1 MAELGRVTNEERRW
15 VWMAAGIIGLLLMLP
30 YLLGFAAQGQD
41 WRFSGFVFG
50 LEDGNS
56 YIADMLSGAN
66 GAWIFRS
73 PYTPFTQNGV
83 ITFLPYLLLGK
94 LAAPPGMHEQ
104 LAALFHLL
112 RTLAVVLVFWAS
124 YDFLALFIQDVKL
137 RRLATVLASV
147 GSGLSWLF
155 FHGGGENWMASMPLE
170 FYSPEAFGFLALF
183 GIPHLA
189 LARAFLLL
197 GLRSFIFL
205 FSCEQCDLRRR
216 GSITG
221 VFWLAAMLAQP
232 LIGLVSGAIPAV
244 FLVVS
249 GGWLLIRRA
258 AGQLVESTVWQRLFK
273 GALWGGLVAGPFAIY
288 NMLSFLLDPYLR
300 TWNVQSYIP
309 SAHPL
314 VYLAAYGI
322 LLPFAIAGAVDLKRR
337 IPWQAAFLSA
347 WVVLF
352 WVLIY
357 IPYSQ
362 QRRLLDGVWVG
373 LTALAFVGL
382 EASRTS
388 QGRGRWLWRVRPV
401 LLTTLIAPLLL
412 LAGSFQVAMHPAP
425 PAFVPRDQ
433 AAVFECLAEQEL
445 RGEVALAAYAT
456 SNALPAWA
464 PLRVVVG
471 IGTLSVQADELQ
483 HKVAVFYDQDTTDEE
498 RAGILQSYDIRVVL
512 WGPQEREL
520 GEFNPHN
527 WRQLE
532 ALCSQGK
539 YWSFR
544 VVAPNLQ

>member
-1 MAELGRVTNEERRW
+1 MVEHGRVTNEERNW
-15 VWMAAGIIGLLLMLP
+15 VWMAAGIAGLVMLLP
-30 YLLGFAAQGQD
+30 YFMGFAAQGQD

-56 YIADMLSGAN
+56 YMADMHSGAN

-73 PYTPFTQNGV
+73 PYTPFPQNGV

-94 LAAPPGMHEQ
+94 LAASPGMHEQ

-112 RTLAVVLVFWAS
+112 RTLAVILVFCAT

-155 FHGGGENWMASMPLE
+155 FHGGENWMASMPLE

-189 LARAFLLL
+189 LARAFLLW
-197 GLRSFIFL
+197 GLRSFIL
-205 FSCEQCDLRRR
+205 LLTCEESTLKQR
-216 GSITG
+216 GLITG

-232 LIGLVSGAIPAV
+232 LIGLVSGAIPAA
-244 FLVVS
+244 FLAVS
-249 GGWLLIRRA
+249 GIALLIRRS
-258 AGQLVESTVWQRLFK
+258 AGQPADFATWKRLFK
-273 GALWGGLVAGPFAIY
+273 GVLWGGLIAGPFAVY

-322 LLPFAIAGAVDLKRR
+322 LLPFAIAGALGLKRR
-337 IPWQAAFLSA
+337 NAWQAAFLSA

-352 WVLIY
+352 WAAIY

-362 QRRLLDGVWVG
+362 QRRLLDGIWVG
-373 LTALAFVGL
+373 LMALTFVGL
-382 EASRTS
+382 ETNRSA
-388 QGRGRWLWRVRPV
+388 QGCGRWLWRARPV
-401 LLTTLIAPLLL
+401 LLATLIAPLLL
-412 LAGSFQVAMHPAP
+412 MAGSFQVAMHPAP

-433 AAVFECLAEQEL
+433 AAVFECLAEQGL
-445 RGEVALAAYAT
+445 DGEVALAAYAT

-464 PLRVVVG
+464 PLRVVAG
-471 IGTLSVQADELQ
+471 IGTLSAQAGQLQ
-483 HKVAVFYDQDTTDEE
+483 HEVAAFYHQDTTDEE
-498 RAGILQSYDIRVVL
+498 RVGILNRYGIRVVL

-520 GEFNPHN
+520 GEFNPHT
-527 WRQLE
+527 WRRLDL
-532 ALCSQGK
+532 LCNQGE
-539 YWSFR
+539 YQSFR
-544 VVAPNLQ
+544 VTAPNLQ